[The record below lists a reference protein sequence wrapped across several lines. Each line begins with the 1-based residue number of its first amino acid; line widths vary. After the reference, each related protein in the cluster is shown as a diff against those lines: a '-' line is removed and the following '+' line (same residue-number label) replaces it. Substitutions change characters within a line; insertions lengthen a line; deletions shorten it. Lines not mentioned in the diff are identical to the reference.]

1 MFNDKTT
8 ESSEKILRD
17 VNMLMSFLNRDDIR
31 ELFDASEERKSNGEL
46 TKEATAA
53 REKYVKECAKSF
65 ETFYYRYTTL
75 FYSIIDN
82 PKTFDMDKLLKF
94 LKLKNRVEITKDIT
108 HKQASEQIGAEQYDK
123 YVKPYVDETKEKTF

>member
-17 VNMLMSFLNRDDIR
+17 VNMLMNFLKRDEIR
-31 ELFDASEERKSNGEL
+31 ELFDASEERKSNGDL
-46 TKEATAA
+46 TKEATLA

-82 PKTFDMDKLLKF
+82 PKTFEMDKLLKY
-94 LKLKNRVEITKDIT
+94 LNLKNRVEVSKDIT
-108 HKQASEQIGAEQYDK
+108 HKEASERIGVEQYDK
-123 YVKPYVDETKEKTF
+123 YIKPYVDESKEK

>member
-17 VNMLMSFLNRDDIR
+17 VNMLMNFLKRDEIR
-31 ELFDASEERKSNGEL
+31 ELFDASEERKSNGDL
-46 TKEATAA
+46 TKEATLA

-82 PKTFDMDKLLKF
+82 PKTFEMDKLLKY
-94 LKLKNRVEITKDIT
+94 LNLKNRVEVSKDIT
-108 HKQASEQIGAEQYDK
+108 HKEASEQIGVEQYDK
-123 YVKPYVDETKEKTF
+123 YIKPYVDESKEK